1 MSLALSA
8 DPQSMA
14 QAAKYYEQ
22 RGQPQKAVI
31 LYQKAGQQK
40 RALELC
46 FSARLFDALRKIA
59 DDLSA
64 ESVENLAHHGAPA
77 TKQEKPRMV
86 HYPDEIEYS
95 ERYQETDDRYEYRHV
110 ILNKQAAKE
119 PCHVVQ
125 EVFKMTGGGKRF
137 LHEDEWR
144 GVGVQQS
151 RGWVHYEFHRPE
163 PHILLF
169 RRPVGTDPD
178 PAILA
183 KCAEFFMQHE
193 QHDKAVHLLS
203 ISKQYDRAVQLC
215 TEHDVHITEDMA
227 ERMTPD
233 KGSMDATSRSEI
245 LQEPALEAS
254 VPSPRLQSIPL
265 TLAHACARRTGTS
278 WKVRW
283 SLRNMP
289 RPEDIAKLCK
299 KQGSFQLACKK
310 FTQAGD
316 KLKAMKSLLN
326 SGDTEKI
333 IFFAGTARQPDIYVL
348 AGNYLQSLDWH
359 ADPDIMKN
367 IIQFYSKAKA
377 YDKLASF
384 YDACAQVEIDEYR
397 DYEKAGGALR
407 EALKYMAKAAG
418 DTAESDERVISL
430 QSRIALVDE
439 FAGVR
444 KMAKTEPD
452 QMVAVCER
460 MVSTPNIDSAVR
472 TGDIFAQLV
481 EYYTDFNDYNSAY
494 RTVERMREHGIV
506 LTPYLDRALLERIY
520 GAVGQPLP
528 ESEAAPAAPAAD
540 GEDVD
545 EEIAEED

>member
-1 MSLALSA
+1 
-8 DPQSMA
+8 
-14 QAAKYYEQ
+14 
-22 RGQPQKAVI
+22 
-31 LYQKAGQQK
+31 
-40 RALELC
+40 
-46 FSARLFDALRKIA
+46 
-59 DDLSA
+59 
-64 ESVENLAHHGAPA
+64 
-77 TKQEKPRMV
+77 
-86 HYPDEIEYS
+86 
-95 ERYQETDDRYEYRHV
+95 
-110 ILNKQAAKE
+110 
-119 PCHVVQ
+119 
-125 EVFKMTGGGKRF
+125 
-137 LHEDEWR
+137 
-144 GVGVQQS
+144 
-151 RGWVHYEFHRPE
+151 
-163 PHILLF
+163 
-169 RRPVGTDPD
+169 
-178 PAILA
+178 
-183 KCAEFFMQHE
+183 
-193 QHDKAVHLLS
+193 
-203 ISKQYDRAVQLC
+203 
-215 TEHDVHITEDMA
+215 MA

-245 LQEPALEAS
+245 LQ
-254 VPSPRLQSIPL
+254 
-265 TLAHACARRTGTS
+265 
-278 WKVRW
+278 
-283 SLRNMP
+283 
-289 RPEDIAKLCK
+289 DIAKLCK